1 MRLRALLWL
10 GLLACLAAGCATA
23 TPQTLPPAPTL
34 QPLQVYF
41 TPALRHW
48 QERAA
53 NCAAGGAT
61 ATGELAVRFRQ
72 PTPVN
77 EPLRIEGRV
86 IRARSPIYY
95 VEGRLLREDGTVCA
109 TATAKFLKQTQQAFG
124 EGSYDA
130 VYAPGAIR
138 LTDAER
144 L

>member
-1 MRLRALLWL
+1 VDNPHGFALEFYRHEGLIFAEVAVPDMYRGYDGVVHGGMVALLLDEAMGW
-10 GLLACLAAGCATA
+10 
-23 TPQTLPPAPTL
+23 
-34 QPLQVYF
+34 
-41 TPALRHW
+41 
-48 QERAA
+48 AA
-53 NCAAGGAT
+53 NCASGGAT

-77 EPLRIEGRV
+77 ERLRIEGRV
-86 IRARSPIYY
+86 VRARSPIYY
-95 VEGRLLREDGTVCA
+95 VEGRLLREDGAVCA
-109 TATAKFLKQTQQAFG
+109 TATAKFLKQTRPAFG